1 MADSHMYPIWTH
13 NFIKIGQA
21 LSQEFGNKNNHTK
34 ILYIRYKFAKAQK
47 QTDRK
52 AINRISLIVSQ
63 CFK

>member
-1 MADSHMYPIWTH
+1 MADPHKYPISTH

-21 LSQEFGNKNNHTK
+21 LSQEFGNKDDHTK

-52 AINRISLIVSQ
+52 AIGYP
-63 CFK
+63 